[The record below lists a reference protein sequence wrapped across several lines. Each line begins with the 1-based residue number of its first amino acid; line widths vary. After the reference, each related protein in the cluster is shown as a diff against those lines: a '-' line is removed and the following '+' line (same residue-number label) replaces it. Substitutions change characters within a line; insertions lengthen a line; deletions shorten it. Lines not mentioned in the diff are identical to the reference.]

1 MSADVS
7 VARDGGARGRDARAQ
22 AGAVAYHAGLAAEAA
37 VAADYHRRGYALA
50 ATRWRGR
57 GGELDLVLRDGDG
70 VIFVEVKKSRSFDR
84 AAESLTPRQAARIMR
99 TAEEFLGG
107 EPRGSLTEARVD
119 VALVNAHGEMRVI
132 ENALMG

>member
-1 MSADVS
+1 M
-7 VARDGGARGRDARAQ
+7 
-22 AGAVAYHAGLAAEAA
+22 AAEAA

-119 VALVNAHGEMRVI
+119 VALVNARGEMRVI